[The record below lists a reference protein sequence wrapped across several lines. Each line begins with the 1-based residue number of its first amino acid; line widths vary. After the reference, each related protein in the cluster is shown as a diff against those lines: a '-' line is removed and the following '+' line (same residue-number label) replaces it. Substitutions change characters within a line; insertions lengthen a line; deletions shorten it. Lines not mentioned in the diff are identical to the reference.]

1 MTKKSFLRQNKHIN
15 CMNILIPL
23 LSGEETNPYF
33 VEKFL
38 KNAKKVILLQIVDK
52 TFLSKTSAAMG
63 EVMQYHT
70 LLNDLKKILKTKKKE
85 CEEITEWGNTT
96 QKIVSIA
103 ILQKVDTV
111 YLVKQKNQFFGDIL
125 KALDKEKI
133 KYEIVELPKDE
144 NEKKK
149 GFSFFGK

>member
-15 CMNILIPL
+15 YMNILVPL

-33 VEKFL
+33 VDNFL
-38 KNAKKVILLQIVDK
+38 KKATKVILLQIVDK
-52 TFLSKTSAAMG
+52 NFLSKTSAAMG

-125 KALDKEKI
+125 KALEKEKI
-133 KYEIVELPKDE
+133 KYEVIELPKDE